1 MLADCLHDLTAL
13 GTDALPAM
21 LLGLFLAGLAS
32 GATHCS
38 AMCAPFVLAQA
49 SAGQGAG
56 GGVLRRL
63 SGAALAPYH
72 LGRVLGYGMLGAL
85 AGGTAGA
92 LARVSG
98 LDLLLGLLLAGGAV
112 LMLGQAL
119 RQGVPYLPTS
129 LAAPRLRAR
138 LAATA
143 GHLGLPRAAVP
154 RFVAR
159 AAVPRFVARPLAAL
173 LAAPQG
179 WRGVALGLLLSALP
193 CGVLYGALAAAAA
206 SGSMLAGALAMAA
219 FALGTA
225 PALVGLAA
233 AGRFFG
239 RRHGRAMGA
248 VGAGLFALNGVLLMG
263 MATRFLLA

>member
-1 MLADCLHDLTAL
+1 MTWRMDAGRGAAFRDGMLADCLHDLTAL
-13 GTDALPAM
+13 GPLGLPA
-21 LLGLFLAGLAS
+21 LLAALFMAGLAA

-49 SAGQGAG
+49 SAGAGAG

-63 SGAALAPYH
+63 SGAALLPYH
-72 LGRVLGYGMLGAL
+72 LGRVTGYAALGGL
-85 AGGTAGA
+85 AGGTAGV

-98 LDLLLGLLLAGGAV
+98 LDLLLALLLGGAAV

-119 RQGVPYLPTS
+119 RQGAAYLP
-129 LAAPRLRAR
+129 AR
-138 LAATA
+138 LAGAA
-143 GHLGLPRAAVP
+143 GHLALPSAGLPLGLG
-154 RFVAR
+154 
-159 AAVPRFVARPLAAL
+159 RPLQAL

-193 CGVLYGALAAAAA
+193 CGVLYAALAAAAA
-206 SGSMLAGALAMAA
+206 AGSALAGGLAMAA

-225 PALVGLAA
+225 PALIGLAA
-233 AGRFFG
+233 VGRFFG

-248 VGAGLFALNGVLLMG
+248 VGAGLFALNAVVLLG
-263 MATRFLLA
+263 MAARILGT